1 MVFGVFVGAFY
12 TEVGVCVILFAF
24 LEHHLDFFEAFFV
37 GEVRKQRASVLAANA
52 FRKHFGLCPQ
62 ANDRAVFADDFEV
75 VRLREGSAAQ
85 RNNVRRFFLCK
96 FGNHVAFHFA
106 ELGFAVLFKDFADGF
121 SSSFDDNGVG
131 IHVGA
136 V

>member
-1 MVFGVFVGAFY
+1 MTVPEIQDVQDAFDHVVFGVFVGAFY

-96 FGNHVAFHFA
+96 FGG
-106 ELGFAVLFKDFADGF
+106 EGLCLDKPIIVL
-121 SSSFDDNGVG
+121 SS
-131 IHVGA
+131 
-136 V
+136 